1 METLKTLRSKAKEQ
15 GLHGYSTMNR
25 EQLEQLLRGEKV
37 VKYRKNQSHAET
49 QTEDFPKCH
58 DCQEILGCH
67 TCGLNHMID
76 QLSMQSKRRIVHDG
90 DMEIDADTGEVLGP
104 IVVYGL
110 RR

>member
-15 GLHGYSTMNR
+15 GLYGYSTMNK
-25 EQLEQLLRGEKV
+25 EQLQQLLRGEKV

-76 QLSMQSKRRIVHDG
+76 QLSMQRNIVHDG
-90 DMEIDADTGEVLGP
+90 DMEIDVDTGEVLGP
-104 IVVYGL
+104 IVKTGRL
-110 RR
+110 FF